1 MTTDAPL
8 AIGIDLGTTNSALAW
23 VGSRGKVEIFEV
35 PQLIARGEIGRVAV
49 LPSFI
54 YLPDES
60 ERSSGAYALPWAET
74 ATDTA
79 VVGLFAREHGAL
91 VPSRQIASSKSWLVN
106 ASVDRMAPILPWG
119 AEGVPRLSPI
129 DASARILE
137 HLRRA
142 WDHERASSNEP
153 MRLDR
158 QSVVLT
164 VPASFE
170 EEARELTVDAA
181 RRAGLA
187 SVRLLEEPLAA
198 LYAWIATH
206 RRLASDQLAD
216 GDLILVCDVGGGTT
230 DFTMIRTTIEG
241 GEPRFE
247 RIAIGE
253 HLLLGGDNVDLALAV
268 LCEQKLAEHGA
279 PRLTLGQRH
288 TLRRK
293 ASDAKE
299 RLLSDDDAEGR
310 VRVTLLGAGRGV
322 VAGGMTTELTR
333 EEVVRTL
340 ADGFLPLTAPDDLP
354 ARDRR
359 VALRELGL
367 PFESDPA
374 ITRHLAGFLTRAAQ
388 ANGQPGMLQ
397 PDVVLFNGGFFTPML
412 PRTRVLDGLE
422 AWFGRRPRVLE
433 NARPEAAVAAG
444 AAFYARLLQNPEA
457 ASRLLIRAGSAR
469 AYFIGVAVSEGASH
483 AGAGRQ
489 LAVCVMP
496 RGTQEGITLSVDREF
511 SVMTNRPLAFTLY
524 STTQREGSLNEIVA
538 FNDDDDLRRHAP
550 LVTAL
555 RYGKRS
561 RSVPL
566 RVQLRVA
573 FTETGTLEL
582 WCESKETDH
591 RWRLAFNLRGIEA
604 DPLGIEGE
612 EGSGEVT
619 GDQVVIEPASLD
631 RATALITQ
639 VFTGAEGAPPP
650 DALVGELENVLGYGK
665 QSWPLAAIRTLAD
678 ALVKVEV
685 GRRLGREFEIRW
697 LNLTGFCGRPGFGT
711 ALDTWR
717 ISELRKVYSAGLAFP
732 KDVQAQVEWLVLWQ
746 RISAG
751 FSTGQQRELAQR
763 VMGQLGVGQKK
774 APRVN
779 AQIEREGW
787 RLLANLERVDAGLRT
802 KLGDEVIDRV
812 RREPKNPTWLWSI
825 GRFGTRQPL
834 YGPLNSV
841 VPPSV
846 AERWIDRLLTL
857 RVWIPDTADAVIRI
871 AALTG
876 DAARDVDPR
885 TRGAAIDR
893 LREAGCDE
901 ESIAA
906 LVTIRPPDRREAS
919 RAFGESL
926 PEGLRL
932 ENAHPSSVD
941 ARH

>member
-23 VGSRGKVEIFEV
+23 VGSRGQVKIFEV
-35 PQLIARGEIGRVAV
+35 PQLIARGEVGRAAV

-54 YLPDES
+54 YLPDEN
-60 ERSSGAYALPWAET
+60 ERRSGGLDP
-74 ATDTA
+74 A

-106 ASVDRMAPILPWG
+106 ASVDRTAAILPWG

-142 WDHERASSNEP
+142 WDDERAASNES

-164 VPASFE
+164 VPASFD
-170 EEARELTVDAA
+170 EEARELTVEAA
-181 RRAGLA
+181 RKAGLA

-198 LYAWIATH
+198 LYAWIAAH
-206 RRLASDQLAD
+206 RRLAAEQLAD

-230 DFTMIRTTIEG
+230 DFTMIRTSIVG
-241 GEPRFE
+241 GAPRFE

-268 LCEQKLAEHGA
+268 LCEQKLAEDGA
-279 PRLTLGQRH
+279 PRLTLAQRH

-299 RLLSDDDAEGR
+299 RLLSDDNAEER
-310 VRVTLLGAGRGV
+310 MPITLLGAGRGV
-322 VAGGMTTELTR
+322 IGGGMTTDLTR
-333 EEVVRTL
+333 EEVVDTL
-340 ADGFLPLTAPDDLP
+340 ANGFLPLTAPDDLP

-367 PFESDPA
+367 PFENDPA
-374 ITRHLAGFLTRAAQ
+374 VTRHLAGFLTKAAQ
-388 ANGQPGMLQ
+388 ANGQSGMLQ
-397 PDVVLFNGGFFTPML
+397 PHAVLFNGGFFTPGL
-412 PRTRVLDGLE
+412 PRTRVLDALE

-444 AAFYARLLQNPEA
+444 AAFYARLLQNPDA

-469 AYFIGVAVSEGASH
+469 AYFIGVTASDEAVGARD
-483 AGAGRQ
+483 GRQ

-496 RGTQEGITLSVDREF
+496 RGLQEGSTVSVDREF

-524 STTQREGSLNEIVA
+524 STTQREGSLNEIVL
-538 FNDDDDLRRHAP
+538 FSDDDDLRRHAP

-582 WCESKETDH
+582 WCESRETDH
-591 RWRLAFNLRGIEA
+591 RWRLAFNLRNIEA
-604 DPLGIEGE
+604 DPLDAAEDEQG
-612 EGSGEVT
+612 GSENT
-619 GDQVVIEPASLD
+619 TDQVVIESSALD
-631 RATALITQ
+631 RAVALIAH
-639 VFTGAEGAPPP
+639 VFAATEGATPA

-678 ALVKVEV
+678 TLLKVEA

-697 LNLTGFCGRPGFGT
+697 LNLTGFCARPGFGT
-711 ALDTWR
+711 ALDAWR
-717 ISELRKVYSAGLAFP
+717 ISELRKVYAAGLAFP

-746 RISAG
+746 RVAAG
-751 FSTGQQRELAQR
+751 FSPGQQRELAQR
-763 VMGQLGVGQKK
+763 VMGQLGIGQKK
-774 APRVN
+774 APRMN
-779 AQIEREGW
+779 PQLEREGW

-802 KLGDEVIDRV
+802 KLGDELIDRV
-812 RREPKNPTWLWSI
+812 RREPKNPAWLWSI
-825 GRFGTRQPL
+825 GRFGTRVPL
-834 YGPLNSV
+834 YGPLSSV

-846 AERWIDRLLTL
+846 AERWIERLLTL
-857 RVWIPDTADAVIRI
+857 RVWIADTADAVIRI

-876 DAARDVDPR
+876 DAARDVDSR
-885 TRGAAIDR
+885 TRDAAIDR
-893 LREAGCDE
+893 LREAGCSAE
-901 ESIAA
+901 AIAS
-906 LVTIRPPDRREAS
+906 LVVVRPPDRLEAS

-932 ENAHPSSVD
+932 ENAHPSSLD
-941 ARH
+941 AGR

>member
-23 VGSRGKVEIFEV
+23 VGGRGQVEIFEV
-35 PQLIARGEIGRVAV
+35 LQLIARGEIGRAAV

-54 YLPDES
+54 YLPDDSES
-60 ERSSGAYALPWAET
+60 RSGAFALPWADRSAER
-74 ATDTA
+74 A

-106 ASVDRMAPILPWG
+106 ASVDRTAAILPWG
-119 AEGVPRLSPI
+119 ATGVPRVSPV
-129 DASARILE
+129 DASARIVE
-137 HLRRA
+137 HLRQA
-142 WDHERASSNEP
+142 WDHDRAKSNAA

-158 QSVVLT
+158 QAVVLT
-164 VPASFE
+164 VPASFD
-170 EEARELTVDAA
+170 EEARELTVEAA
-181 RRAGLA
+181 RKAGLA

-198 LYAWIATH
+198 LYAWIAAH
-206 RRLASDQLAD
+206 RRLAAAQLAD

-230 DFTMIRTTIEG
+230 DFTMIRTSIEG

-268 LCEQKLAEHGA
+268 LCEQKLAEHDA
-279 PRLTLGQRH
+279 PRLTLAQRH

-299 RLLSDDDAEGR
+299 RLLSDDGEERAR
-310 VRVTLLGAGRGV
+310 ITLLGAGRGV

-333 EEVVRTL
+333 DEVVRTL

-388 ANGQPGMLQ
+388 ANGQSGMLR
-397 PDVVLFNGGFFTPML
+397 PDAVLFNGGFFTPAL
-412 PRTRVLDGLE
+412 PRTRVLDALE
-422 AWFGRRPRVLE
+422 AWFGLRARVLE
-433 NARPEAAVAAG
+433 NARPEAAVAGG
-444 AAFYARLLQNPEA
+444 AAFYARLLQNPDA
-457 ASRLLIRAGSAR
+457 ASRLLIKSGSAR
-469 AYFIGVAVSEGASH
+469 AYFIGAAVSEAEVPDDRSS
-483 AGAGRQ
+483 RQ

-496 RGTQEGITLSVDREF
+496 RGTQEGTTVSVDREF

-524 STTQREGSLNEIVA
+524 STTQRDSILNEIVA
-538 FNDDDDLRRHAP
+538 FGDDDDLRRHAP

-591 RWRLAFNLRGIEA
+591 RWRLAFNLRNIEA
-604 DPLGIEGE
+604 DPLGVADGDEVGGE
-612 EGSGEVT
+612 T
-619 GDQVVIEPASLD
+619 DRDQVVVEPASLD
-631 RATALITQ
+631 RATALITA
-639 VFTGAEGAPPP
+639 VFAATEGAPPP
-650 DALVGELENVLGYGK
+650 DALVGELENVLGHGK
-665 QSWPLAAIRTLAD
+665 HSWPLSAIRTLAD
-678 ALVKVEV
+678 ALLKVEA
-685 GRRLGREFEIRW
+685 GRRRGREFEIRW
-697 LNLTGFCGRPGFGT
+697 LNLTGFSARPGFGT
-711 ALDTWR
+711 ALDAWR
-717 ISELRKVYSAGLAFP
+717 ISELRKVYAAGLAFP

-746 RISAG
+746 RVAAG

-779 AQIEREGW
+779 AQLEREGW

-802 KLGDEVIDRV
+802 KLGDEMIDRV
-812 RREPKNPTWLWSI
+812 RREPKNAAWLWSI
-825 GRFGTRQPL
+825 GRFGARLPL

-841 VPPSV
+841 VPPDV

-857 RVWIPDTADAVIRI
+857 RVWIPDTADAVIRL

-876 DAARDVDPR
+876 DAARDVDAR
-885 TRGAAIDR
+885 TRDAAIDR
-893 LREAGCDE
+893 LREAGCDKE
-901 ESIAA
+901 AIAA
-906 LVTIRPPDRREAS
+906 LVTVRPPDSRDAS
-919 RAFGESL
+919 RAFGETL
-926 PEGLRL
+926 PEGLQL
-932 ENAHPSSVD
+932 EDQIPRFS
-941 ARH
+941 